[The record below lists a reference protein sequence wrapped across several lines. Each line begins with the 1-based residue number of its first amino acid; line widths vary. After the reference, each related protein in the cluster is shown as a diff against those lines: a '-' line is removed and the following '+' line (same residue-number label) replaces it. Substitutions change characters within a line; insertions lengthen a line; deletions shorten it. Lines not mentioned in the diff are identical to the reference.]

1 MATTMHQTQLLQ
13 RPSTAAVD
21 LSAPRP
27 NASQSLPSGLLR
39 SLSASVVPQAVSQD
53 SPEFIKSLSKL
64 KRSKSS
70 IATSPGFYSLTGSFL
85 SSSADS
91 RFDSSKFLKG
101 PQAQAATP
109 RTFPPIRGLSSND
122 SPKNKSPLT
131 SAGHKKGS
139 AELGQA
145 LDVC

>member
-1 MATTMHQTQLLQ
+1 MATTMRSHVSP

-53 SPEFIKSLSKL
+53 SPEFTKSLSKL
-64 KRSKSS
+64 KRFKSS
-70 IATSPGFYSLTGSFL
+70 IATSPSFYSLTGSFL

-109 RTFPPIRGLSSND
+109 RTFPPIRGLSSNG
-122 SPKNKSPLT
+122 SPKTKSPLT
-131 SAGHKKGS
+131 SADKEKGS
-139 AELGQA
+139 GEFGQA